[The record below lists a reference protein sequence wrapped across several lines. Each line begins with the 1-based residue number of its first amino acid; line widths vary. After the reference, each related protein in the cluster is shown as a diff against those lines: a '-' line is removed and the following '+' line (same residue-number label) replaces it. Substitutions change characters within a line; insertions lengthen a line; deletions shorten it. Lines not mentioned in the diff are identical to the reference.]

1 MCPIL
6 LTTLA
11 TFAQAT
17 ESVEPLVFDPAA
29 PDAGLEFGHAA
40 DPKKGLTLPV
50 FHDQHFAHR
59 DTPFVLDPD
68 CVVLPLELQAAEG
81 RFQPMIQEGETGFVP
96 SPHFTGMAKTLGIMN
111 KLAYSRGQDYRNGHE
126 LTYQGSLDGWTLTNI
141 KAKRGW
147 GSDDP
152 NAGFVAYH
160 KGLRTI
166 AIVMHGS
173 INGAD
178 WITNFKTWAVR
189 LDAPHPLP
197 RRADEGDGA
206 PVRFARLPFVGF
218 AHKGFLEKYLS
229 ASEEVMEAVD
239 RIMDGIRASLK
250 EGLWGMVKS
259 AGYAQ
264 HMGTDNVN
272 YRGVGKSYAFDP
284 DMVDQSLQDLKQGLQ
299 MAYDHQQDRLRA
311 QAVRANP
318 NTSSWER
325 FKAWMK

>member
-17 ESVEPLVFDPAA
+17 ESVEPLVFDPAT
-29 PDAGLEFGHAA
+29 PDAGLELGHAA

-239 RIMDGIRASLK
+239 RILA
-250 EGLWGMVKS
+250 
-259 AGYAQ
+259 A
-264 HMGTDNVN
+264 
-272 YRGVGKSYAFDP
+272 P
-284 DMVDQSLQDLKQGLQ
+284 DLTTGEKQDLKFYVSGHSQGAALSQ
-299 MAYDHQQDRLRA
+299 LLRSSSTPGTTGCTPGCWPRPPA
-311 QAVRANP
+311 WTRRPRRSPKGGSARP
-318 NTSSWER
+318 TSWSRTPGWIPSPTSG
-325 FKAWMK
+325 